1 MDKQQAIEALR
12 KQIEQ
17 AESNQSGFYSSSAN
31 SSSNELMNGDVDAKN
46 GVRVPADKTNH
57 VKNNTNS
64 SAFNKIVGL
73 INASEKS
80 SCELRKRL
88 LQAGF
93 EEEETNAALTRAIN
107 CGLVDDM
114 RYASILIRSRINQGW
129 GLDGIERELLKNG
142 IDPYMVEGWPDD
154 FPLEHDEQ
162 VSRALELLERRP
174 PHARN
179 LRDAAYRKLVKRG
192 YSSSIASQAA
202 GIWCEKLTNL

>member
-12 KQIEQ
+12 KQIERVEDGFV
-17 AESNQSGFYSSSAN
+17 ESNAH
-31 SSSNELMNGDVDAKN
+31 DAAQLPNKPSCGCADARSK
-46 GVRVPADKTNH
+46 GVKGPNRCDGGKGKQGGT
-57 VKNNTNS
+57 
-64 SAFNKIVGL
+64 AFNKIVAL

-88 LQAGF
+88 AQAGF
-93 EEEETNAALTRAIN
+93 DEEETQNALKRAVD

-114 RYASILIRSRINQGW
+114 RYASILIRSRLNQGW
-129 GLDGIERELLKNG
+129 GLDGIERELERNG
-142 IDPYMVEGWPDD
+142 INPFDIEGWPEG
-154 FPLEHDEQ
+154 FPFGHDEQ
-162 VSRALELLERRP
+162 VSRALDMLEKKP

-202 GIWCEKLTNL
+202 GIWYESLNRS